1 MTAYL
6 PERGD
11 IMHVDLNPSVGQEQ
25 RGERYVFVLSPS
37 EFNRL
42 GMALVVPITLGG
54 NLSRNTGFAVSL
66 AAAGTRT
73 QGVVQS
79 EQLRTI
85 DYRRRQATFVER
97 APRHVINEVLAR
109 AETLVR

>member
-1 MTAYL
+1 MTAYI

-11 IMHVDLNPSVGQEQ
+11 IMHVDLNPTVGQEQ
-25 RGERYVFVLSPS
+25 RGERYVFVLSPAA
-37 EFNRL
+37 FNQIGL
-42 GMALVVPITLGG
+42 ALVAPVTMGG
-54 NLSRNTGFAVSL
+54 NQSRNIGFAVSL
-66 AAAGTRT
+66 VASGMQT
-73 QGVVQS
+73 QGVIQS

-85 DYRRRQATFVER
+85 DFRKRQATFVER

>member
-1 MTAYL
+1 MTTYV

-25 RGERYVFVLSPS
+25 RGKRYVFVISPS
-37 EFNRL
+37 TFNQL
-42 GMALVVPITLGG
+42 GLALVAPITLGG
-54 NLSRNTGFAVSL
+54 NQSRNVGFAVSL
-66 AAAGTRT
+66 SVSGLRT

-85 DYRRRQATFVER
+85 DYRVRSAAFIER
-97 APRHVINEVLAR
+97 APRQVVDEVLAR